1 LPEDQPECRYSFWG
15 PQSTILWGVFIVAL
29 FIVTGV
35 ITVVLY
41 VAFTIGKIS
50 PKQAPAVLMPLKYD
64 GLLLSFSTFSSAVV
78 CVLATVAI
86 VKLRRGSNLREY
98 LGLTL
103 PSGREFF
110 QWSSALVAY
119 IALSDGFSLLLGR
132 PVVTEFMSKT
142 YSSLQSPWILWVA
155 LLVAAPVSEEAFFR
169 GFLIK
174 GLSASAFRWYGAVIV
189 SSAAWAMIHIQYD
202 VYGIVT
208 ILVLGLVLG
217 VATVTTG
224 SIILTMFLHF
234 LCNLVATA
242 EAAIQAHRLFT

>member
-1 LPEDQPECRYSFWG
+1 MPEDQPECQYSFWG
-15 PQSTILWGVFIVAL
+15 PLSTILWGVFIVAL
-29 FIVTGV
+29 FIITGV

-50 PKQAPAVLMPLKYD
+50 PAQAHAVLMPLKYD
-64 GLLLSFSTFSSAVV
+64 GLLLSFATFSSAVV

-103 PSGREFF
+103 PNRRQFF
-110 QWSSALVAY
+110 QWFSAIVAY
-119 IALSDGFSLLLGR
+119 IALSDGFSLLLGK

-155 LLVAAPVSEEAFFR
+155 LLVAAPVSEEVFFR

-174 GLSASAFRWYGAVIV
+174 GLSASALRWYGSVIV

-202 VYGIVT
+202 VYGIVE
-208 ILVLGLVLG
+208 IFVLGLVLG
-217 VATVTTG
+217 AARVKTG

-242 EAAIQAHRLFT
+242 EAAIQTHRLFT

>member
-1 LPEDQPECRYSFWG
+1 LPEDQPECHYSFWG
-15 PQSTILWGVFIVAL
+15 PLSTILWGVFIVAL
-29 FIVTGV
+29 FIITGV

-50 PKQAPAVLMPLKYD
+50 PEQAPAVLMPLKYD
-64 GLLLSFSTFSSAVV
+64 GILLSFGTFSSAVV

-103 PSGREFF
+103 PNRRQFF
-110 QWSSALVAY
+110 QWFSAIVAY
-119 IALSDGFSLLLGR
+119 IALSDGFSLLLGK

-155 LLVAAPVSEEAFFR
+155 LLLAAPLSEEVFFR

-174 GLSASAFRWYGAVIV
+174 GLSASALRWYGAVIV

-202 VYGIVT
+202 VYGIVE
-208 ILVLGLVLG
+208 IFVLGLVLG
-217 VATVTTG
+217 AARVKTG

-234 LCNLVATA
+234 VCNLVATA
-242 EAAIQAHRLFT
+242 EAAIHAHRLFA